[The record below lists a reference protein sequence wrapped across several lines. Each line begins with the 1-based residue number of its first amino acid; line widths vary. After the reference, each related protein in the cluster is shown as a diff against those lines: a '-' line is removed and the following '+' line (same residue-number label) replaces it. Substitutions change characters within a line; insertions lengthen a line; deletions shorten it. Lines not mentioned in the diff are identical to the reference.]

1 MLNALASTITRENFS
16 QLDGDVV
23 VPSSRFLFLNLGH
36 SIDHLFMLMFPA
48 VAALAATD
56 LSASYGEVLSLATG
70 SFIAFG
76 VFSLPM
82 GWLADRLSREFMMTV
97 FFLGIGVAMIFTS
110 FATETWQIFG
120 SLILVGMFAAIYHP
134 VGLAMVS
141 QGGGDIGRRLGV
153 NGVWGNMGVAASAL
167 LVGVF
172 ADFAGWREAFLLAGV
187 SSILVGCGWIQNIR
201 KMVTDTSAN
210 KKKSNVPALNWQ
222 RVLLVV
228 AITTTIGGFI
238 FNSMTVSLPKVL
250 DDRLAVF
257 VMSATEV
264 GAIASLVYASAAFTQ
279 VLVGRAIDKYSI
291 KPIFLSLVAGQAI
304 TLYLAVMADGWLMVA
319 IAVLVMVM
327 VFGQIPINDTLIARY
342 TPDAWRGRV
351 YSIKYVLSFTV
362 SAAAVPSIAWLYEG
376 AGGFSTMFT
385 LAAIAAFVIT
395 VTVAF
400 MPGGK
405 PSSDSLEPAE

>member
-1 MLNALASTITRENFS
+1 MA
-16 QLDGDVV
+16 
-23 VPSSRFLFLNLGH
+23 SSRLLFLNLGH
-36 SIDHLFMLMFPA
+36 SLDHLFMLMFPA
-48 VAALAATD
+48 VAALAATE
-56 LSASYGEVLSLATG
+56 LSASYGEILKLATG

-82 GWLADRLSREFMMTV
+82 GWLADRFSRESMMTV
-97 FFLGIGVAMIFTS
+97 FFLGIGGSMILTGFS
-110 FATETWQIFG
+110 TELWQIFG

-172 ADFAGWREAFLLAGV
+172 ADLAGWREAFLLAG
-187 SSILVGCGWIQNIR
+187 SLSILIGFGWIRNTRRI
-201 KMVTDTSAN
+201 VADPSAN
-210 KKKSNVPALNWQ
+210 KKKINAPTLNWQ

-250 DDRLAVF
+250 DDRLSSFA
-257 VMSATEV
+257 MSATEV

-279 VLVGRAIDKYSI
+279 ILVGRAIDKYSI
-291 KPIFLSLVAGQAI
+291 KPIFLALVAGQAI
-304 TLYLAVMADGWLMVA
+304 TLYLAIMADGWLMVA
-319 IAVLVMVM
+319 ISVLVMVM

-376 AGGFSTMFT
+376 AGGFSTMFS
-385 LAAIAAFVIT
+385 LAAIAAFIIT

-400 MPGGK
+400 MPGGN
-405 PSSDSLEPAE
+405 PSSDIVEPSEQL

>member
-1 MLNALASTITRENFS
+1 M
-16 QLDGDVV
+16 
-23 VPSSRFLFLNLGH
+23 PSSRFLFLNLGH

-56 LSASYGEVLSLATG
+56 LSASYSDVLRLATG

-82 GWLADRLSREFMMTV
+82 GWLADRFSREFMLTV
-97 FFLGIGVAMIFTS
+97 FFIGIGVSMILTGM
-110 FATETWQIFG
+110 ATEKWQIF
-120 SLILVGMFAAIYHP
+120 SALVLVGMFAAIYHP

-141 QGGGDIGRRLGV
+141 QGGGAVGRRLGV

-167 LVGVF
+167 SIGVF
-172 ADFAGWREAFLLAGV
+172 ADFAGWREAFFIAGGISV
-187 SSILVGCGWIQNIR
+187 ILGFGWIQIT
-201 KMVTDTSAN
+201 KGIIVEGLSN
-210 KKKSNVPALNWQ
+210 KKKVNNPSINWK

-250 DDRLAVF
+250 DDRLADF
-257 VMSATEV
+257 SMSPTEI
-264 GAIASLVYASAAFTQ
+264 GAIASMIYASAAFTQ
-279 VLVGRAIDKYSI
+279 IVVGRAIDRYSI
-291 KPIFLSLVAGQAI
+291 KPIFLILVAGQAVS
-304 TLYLAVMADGWLMVA
+304 LYFAIMASGWTMIA
-319 IAVLVMVM
+319 IAVVVMIM

-362 SAAAVPSIAWLYEG
+362 SAAVVPSIAWLYED
-376 AGGFSTMFT
+376 AGGFPTMFMW
-385 LAAIAAFVIT
+385 AAIAAAVITIT
-395 VTVAF
+395 VTF
-400 MPGGK
+400 LPGGNLSVQK
-405 PSSDSLEPAE
+405 VDVMGED

>member
-1 MLNALASTITRENFS
+1 MVDNSRYLMIVPKENRM
-16 QLDGDVV
+16 
-23 VPSSRFLFLNLGH
+23 PSSRFLFLNLGH

-56 LSASYGEVLSLATG
+56 LSASYSDVLRLATG

-82 GWLADRLSREFMMTV
+82 GWLADRFSREFMLTV
-97 FFLGIGVAMIFTS
+97 FFIGIGVSMILTGM
-110 FATETWQIFG
+110 ATEKWQIF
-120 SLILVGMFAAIYHP
+120 SALVLVGMFAAIYHP

-141 QGGGDIGRRLGV
+141 QGGGAVGRRLGV

-167 LVGVF
+167 SIGVF
-172 ADFAGWREAFLLAGV
+172 ADFAGWREAFFIAGGISV
-187 SSILVGCGWIQNIR
+187 ILGFGWIQIT
-201 KMVTDTSAN
+201 KGIIVEGLSN
-210 KKKSNVPALNWQ
+210 KKKVNNPSINWK

-250 DDRLAVF
+250 DDRLADF
-257 VMSATEV
+257 SMSPTEI
-264 GAIASLVYASAAFTQ
+264 GAIASMIYASAAFTQ
-279 VLVGRAIDKYSI
+279 IVVGRAIDRYSI
-291 KPIFLSLVAGQAI
+291 KPIFLILVAGQAVS
-304 TLYLAVMADGWLMVA
+304 LYFAIMASGWTMIA
-319 IAVLVMVM
+319 IAVVVMIM

-362 SAAAVPSIAWLYEG
+362 SAAVVPSIAWLYED
-376 AGGFSTMFT
+376 AGGFPTMFMW
-385 LAAIAAFVIT
+385 AAIAAAVITIT
-395 VTVAF
+395 VTF
-400 MPGGK
+400 LPGGNLSVQK
-405 PSSDSLEPAE
+405 VDVMGED

>member
-1 MLNALASTITRENFS
+1 MA
-16 QLDGDVV
+16 
-23 VPSSRFLFLNLGH
+23 SSRLLFLNLGH
-36 SIDHLFMLMFPA
+36 SLDHLFMLMFPA
-48 VAALAATD
+48 VAALAATE
-56 LSASYGEVLSLATG
+56 LSASYGEILKLATG

-82 GWLADRLSREFMMTV
+82 GWLADRFSRESMMTV
-97 FFLGIGVAMIFTS
+97 FFLGIGGSMILTGFS
-110 FATETWQIFG
+110 TEMWQIVG

-167 LVGVF
+167 MVGVF
-172 ADFAGWREAFLLAGV
+172 ADFAGWREAFLLAG
-187 SSILVGCGWIQNIR
+187 SLSILIGFGWIRNTRRI
-201 KMVTDTSAN
+201 VADPSAN
-210 KKKSNVPALNWQ
+210 KKKINAPTLNWQ

-250 DDRLAVF
+250 DDRLSSFA
-257 VMSATEV
+257 MSATEV

-279 VLVGRAIDKYSI
+279 ILVGRAIDKYSI
-291 KPIFLSLVAGQAI
+291 KPIFLALVAGQAI
-304 TLYLAVMADGWLMVA
+304 TLYLAIMADGWLMVA
-319 IAVLVMVM
+319 ISVLVMVM

-376 AGGFSTMFT
+376 AGGFSTMFS
-385 LAAIAAFVIT
+385 LAAIAAFIIT
-395 VTVAF
+395 ITVAF
-400 MPGGK
+400 MPSGNP
-405 PSSDSLEPAE
+405 PSDNVEPAE

>member
-1 MLNALASTITRENFS
+1 MA
-16 QLDGDVV
+16 
-23 VPSSRFLFLNLGH
+23 SSRLLFLNLGH
-36 SIDHLFMLMFPA
+36 SLDHLFMLMFPA
-48 VAALAATD
+48 VAALAATE
-56 LSASYGEVLSLATG
+56 LSASYGEILKLATG

-82 GWLADRLSREFMMTV
+82 GWLADRFSRESMMTV
-97 FFLGIGVAMIFTS
+97 FFLGIGGSMILTGFS
-110 FATETWQIFG
+110 TEMWQIFG

-172 ADFAGWREAFLLAGV
+172 ADLAGWREAFLLAG
-187 SSILVGCGWIQNIR
+187 SLSILIGFGWIRNTRRI
-201 KMVTDTSAN
+201 VADPSAN
-210 KKKSNVPALNWQ
+210 KKKINAPTLNWQ

-250 DDRLAVF
+250 DDRLSSFA
-257 VMSATEV
+257 MSSTEV

-279 VLVGRAIDKYSI
+279 ILVGRAIDKYSI
-291 KPIFLSLVAGQAI
+291 KPIFLALVAGQAI
-304 TLYLAVMADGWLMVA
+304 TLYLAIMADGWLMVA
-319 IAVLVMVM
+319 ISVLVMVM

-376 AGGFSTMFT
+376 AGGFSTMFS
-385 LAAIAAFVIT
+385 LAAIAAFIIT

-400 MPGGK
+400 MPGGN

>member
-1 MLNALASTITRENFS
+1 M
-16 QLDGDVV
+16 
-23 VPSSRFLFLNLGH
+23 PSSRFLFLNLGH

-56 LSASYGEVLSLATG
+56 LSASYGEVLKLATG

-97 FFLGIGVAMIFTS
+97 FFLGIGVAMILTGFS
-110 FATETWQIFG
+110 VETWQLFG

-141 QGGGDIGRRLGV
+141 QGGGDVGRRLGV

-172 ADFAGWREAFLLAGV
+172 ADFAGWREAFLLAGGL
-187 SSILVGCGWIQNIR
+187 SILIGFGWIRNIR
-201 KMVTDTSAN
+201 NIVVDTSAN
-210 KKKSNVPALNWQ
+210 KQQLTVPALNWQ

-257 VMSATEV
+257 ALSATEV

-279 VLVGRAIDKYSI
+279 VLVGRAIDKYNI
-291 KPIFLSLVAGQAI
+291 KPIFLALVAGQAI
-304 TLYLAVMADGWLMVA
+304 TLYLAIMADGWLMVA

-351 YSIKYVLSFTV
+351 YSVKYVLSFTV
-362 SAAAVPSIAWLYEG
+362 SAAAVPSIAWLYED
-376 AGGFSTMFT
+376 AGGFTTMFT
-385 LAAIAAFVIT
+385 LAAIAAFIIT

-400 MPGGK
+400 MPGGN
-405 PSSDSLEPAE
+405 PSSDSLGPAE

>member
-1 MLNALASTITRENFS
+1 MIVPKENRM
-16 QLDGDVV
+16 
-23 VPSSRFLFLNLGH
+23 PSSRFLFLNLGH

-56 LSASYGEVLSLATG
+56 LSASYSDVLRLATG

-82 GWLADRLSREFMMTV
+82 GWLADRFSREFMLTV
-97 FFLGIGVAMIFTS
+97 FFIGIGVSMILTGM
-110 FATETWQIFG
+110 ATEKWQIF
-120 SLILVGMFAAIYHP
+120 SALVLVGMFAAIYHP

-141 QGGGDIGRRLGV
+141 QGGGAVGRRLGV

-167 LVGVF
+167 SIGVF
-172 ADFAGWREAFLLAGV
+172 ADFAGWREAFFIAGGISV
-187 SSILVGCGWIQNIR
+187 ILGFGWIQIT
-201 KMVTDTSAN
+201 KGIIVEGLSN
-210 KKKSNVPALNWQ
+210 KKKVNNPSINWK

-250 DDRLAVF
+250 DDRLADF
-257 VMSATEV
+257 SMSPTEI
-264 GAIASLVYASAAFTQ
+264 GAIASMIYASAAFTQ
-279 VLVGRAIDKYSI
+279 IVVGRAIDRYSI
-291 KPIFLSLVAGQAI
+291 KPIFLILVAGQAVS
-304 TLYLAVMADGWLMVA
+304 LYFAIMASGWTMIA
-319 IAVLVMVM
+319 IAVVVMIM

-362 SAAAVPSIAWLYEG
+362 SAAVVPSIAWLYED
-376 AGGFSTMFT
+376 AGGFPTMFMW
-385 LAAIAAFVIT
+385 AAIAAAVITIT
-395 VTVAF
+395 VTF
-400 MPGGK
+400 LPGGNLSVQK
-405 PSSDSLEPAE
+405 VDVMGED

>member
-1 MLNALASTITRENFS
+1 M
-16 QLDGDVV
+16 
-23 VPSSRFLFLNLGH
+23 PSSRFLFLNLGH

-56 LSASYGEVLSLATG
+56 LSASYSDVLRLATG

-82 GWLADRLSREFMMTV
+82 GWLADRFSREFMLTV
-97 FFLGIGVAMIFTS
+97 FFIGIGVSMILTGL
-110 FATETWQIFG
+110 ATEKWQIF
-120 SLILVGMFAAIYHP
+120 SALVLVGMFAAIYHP

-141 QGGGDIGRRLGV
+141 QGGGAVGRRLGV

-167 LVGVF
+167 SIGVF
-172 ADFAGWREAFLLAGV
+172 ADFAGWREAFFIAGGISV
-187 SSILVGCGWIQNIR
+187 ILGFGWIQIT
-201 KMVTDTSAN
+201 KGIIVEGLSN
-210 KKKSNVPALNWQ
+210 KKKVNNPSINWK

-250 DDRLAVF
+250 DDRLADF
-257 VMSATEV
+257 SMSPTEI
-264 GAIASLVYASAAFTQ
+264 GAIASMIYASAAFTQ
-279 VLVGRAIDKYSI
+279 IVVGRAIDRYSI
-291 KPIFLSLVAGQAI
+291 KPIFLILVAGQAVS
-304 TLYLAVMADGWLMVA
+304 LYFAIMASGWTMIA
-319 IAVLVMVM
+319 IAVVVMIM

-362 SAAAVPSIAWLYEG
+362 SAAVVPSIAWLYED
-376 AGGFSTMFT
+376 AGGFPTMFMW
-385 LAAIAAFVIT
+385 AAIAAAVITIT
-395 VTVAF
+395 VTF
-400 MPGGK
+400 LPGGN
-405 PSSDSLEPAE
+405 PSVQKVDVMGED

>member
-1 MLNALASTITRENFS
+1 MA
-16 QLDGDVV
+16 
-23 VPSSRFLFLNLGH
+23 SSRLLFLNLGH
-36 SIDHLFMLMFPA
+36 SLDHLFMLMFPA
-48 VAALAATD
+48 VAALAATE
-56 LSASYGEVLSLATG
+56 LSASYGEILKLATG

-82 GWLADRLSREFMMTV
+82 GWLADRFSRESMMTV
-97 FFLGIGVAMIFTS
+97 FFLGIGGSMILTGFS
-110 FATETWQIFG
+110 TEMWQIFG

-172 ADFAGWREAFLLAGV
+172 ADLAGWREAFLLAG
-187 SSILVGCGWIQNIR
+187 SLSILIGFGWIRNTRRI
-201 KMVTDTSAN
+201 VADPSAN
-210 KKKSNVPALNWQ
+210 KKKINAPTLNWQ

-250 DDRLAVF
+250 DDRLSSFA
-257 VMSATEV
+257 MSATEV

-279 VLVGRAIDKYSI
+279 ILVGRAIDKYSI
-291 KPIFLSLVAGQAI
+291 KPIFLALVAGQAI
-304 TLYLAVMADGWLMVA
+304 TLYLAIMADGWLMVA
-319 IAVLVMVM
+319 ISVLVMVM

-376 AGGFSTMFT
+376 AGGFSTMFS
-385 LAAIAAFVIT
+385 LAAIAAFIIM

-400 MPGGK
+400 MPSGH
-405 PSSDSLEPAE
+405 PSSDNVEPAE

>member
-1 MLNALASTITRENFS
+1 MA
-16 QLDGDVV
+16 
-23 VPSSRFLFLNLGH
+23 SSRLLFLNLGH
-36 SIDHLFMLMFPA
+36 SLDHLFMLMFPA
-48 VAALAATD
+48 VAALAATE
-56 LSASYGEVLSLATG
+56 LSASYGEILKLATG

-82 GWLADRLSREFMMTV
+82 GWLADRFSRESMMTV
-97 FFLGIGVAMIFTS
+97 FFLGIGGSMILTGFS
-110 FATETWQIFG
+110 TELWQIFG

-172 ADFAGWREAFLLAGV
+172 ADFAGWREAFLLAG
-187 SSILVGCGWIQNIR
+187 SLSILIGFGWIRNTRRI
-201 KMVTDTSAN
+201 VADPSAN
-210 KKKSNVPALNWQ
+210 KKKINAPTLNWQ

-250 DDRLAVF
+250 DDRLSSFA
-257 VMSATEV
+257 MSATEV

-279 VLVGRAIDKYSI
+279 ILVGRAIDKYSI
-291 KPIFLSLVAGQAI
+291 KPIFLALVAGQAI
-304 TLYLAVMADGWLMVA
+304 TLYLAIMADGWLMVA
-319 IAVLVMVM
+319 ISVLVMVM

-376 AGGFSTMFT
+376 AGGFSTMFS
-385 LAAIAAFVIT
+385 LAAIAAFIIT

-400 MPGGK
+400 MPGGN
-405 PSSDSLEPAE
+405 PSSDIVEPSEQL

>member
-1 MLNALASTITRENFS
+1 MA
-16 QLDGDVV
+16 
-23 VPSSRFLFLNLGH
+23 SSRLLFLNLGH
-36 SIDHLFMLMFPA
+36 SLDHLFMLMFPA
-48 VAALAATD
+48 VAALAATE
-56 LSASYGEVLSLATG
+56 LSASYGEILKLATG

-82 GWLADRLSREFMMTV
+82 GWLADRFSRESMMTV
-97 FFLGIGVAMIFTS
+97 FFLGIGGSMILTGFS
-110 FATETWQIFG
+110 TEMWQIFG

-172 ADFAGWREAFLLAGV
+172 ADLAGWREAFLLAG
-187 SSILVGCGWIQNIR
+187 SLSILIGFGWIRNTRRIAA
-201 KMVTDTSAN
+201 DPSAN
-210 KKKSNVPALNWQ
+210 KKKINAPTLNWQ

-250 DDRLAVF
+250 DDRLSSFA
-257 VMSATEV
+257 MSATEV

-279 VLVGRAIDKYSI
+279 ILVGRAIDKYSI
-291 KPIFLSLVAGQAI
+291 KPIFLALVAGQAI
-304 TLYLAVMADGWLMVA
+304 TLYLAIMADGWLMVA
-319 IAVLVMVM
+319 ISVLVMVM

-362 SAAAVPSIAWLYEG
+362 SAAAVPSIAWFYEG
-376 AGGFSTMFT
+376 AGGFSTMFS
-385 LAAIAAFVIT
+385 LAAIAALIIT
-395 VTVAF
+395 ITVAF
-400 MPGGK
+400 MPSEN
-405 PSSDSLEPAE
+405 PSSDNVEPAE

>member
-1 MLNALASTITRENFS
+1 M
-16 QLDGDVV
+16 
-23 VPSSRFLFLNLGH
+23 PSSRFLFLNLGH

-56 LSASYGEVLSLATG
+56 LSASYSDVLRLATG

-82 GWLADRLSREFMMTV
+82 GWIADRFSREFMLTV
-97 FFLGIGVAMIFTS
+97 FFIGIGVSMILTGM
-110 FATETWQIFG
+110 ATEKWQIF
-120 SLILVGMFAAIYHP
+120 SALVLVGMFAAIYHP

-141 QGGGDIGRRLGV
+141 QGGGAVGRRLGV

-167 LVGVF
+167 SIGVF
-172 ADFAGWREAFLLAGV
+172 ADFAGWREAFFIAGGISV
-187 SSILVGCGWIQNIR
+187 ILGFGWIQIT
-201 KMVTDTSAN
+201 KGIIVEGLSN
-210 KKKSNVPALNWQ
+210 KKKVNNPSINWK

-250 DDRLAVF
+250 DDRLADF
-257 VMSATEV
+257 SMSPTEI
-264 GAIASLVYASAAFTQ
+264 GAIASMIYASAAFTQ
-279 VLVGRAIDKYSI
+279 IVVGRAIDRYSI
-291 KPIFLSLVAGQAI
+291 KPIFLILVAGQAVS
-304 TLYLAVMADGWLMVA
+304 LYFAIMASGWTMIA
-319 IAVLVMVM
+319 IAVVVMIM

-362 SAAAVPSIAWLYEG
+362 SAAVVPSIAWLYED
-376 AGGFSTMFT
+376 AGGFPTMFMW
-385 LAAIAAFVIT
+385 AAIAAAVITIT
-395 VTVAF
+395 VTF
-400 MPGGK
+400 LPGGNLSVQK
-405 PSSDSLEPAE
+405 VDVMGED